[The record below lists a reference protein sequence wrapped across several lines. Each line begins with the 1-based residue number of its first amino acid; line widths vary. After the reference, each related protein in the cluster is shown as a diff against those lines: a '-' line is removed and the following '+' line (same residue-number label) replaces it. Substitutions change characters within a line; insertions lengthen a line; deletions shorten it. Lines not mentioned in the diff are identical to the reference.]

1 MTPVLSR
8 PVLSRP
14 IATAIGVA
22 MLAIVS
28 STASAQAPNA
38 RFGRWKLKSDA
49 PAPASNIMTYE
60 ASGAGGM
67 KVTIESVSAKGDTTR
82 WWYVTDFDG
91 KPSPVSGNPGQTH
104 AAVRRIDAHVN
115 EIINSKDG
123 VVTQRLTNILSPDGN
138 TIAVV
143 YMRDD
148 GQGKTTAVSFA
159 TYERMRP

>member
-1 MTPVLSR
+1 MRFRPILSSPVLAAF
-8 PVLSRP
+8 VLAT
-14 IATAIGVA
+14 IA
-22 MLAIVS
+22 LAS
-28 STASAQAPNA
+28 SAGHAQSPNP
-38 RFGRWKLKSDA
+38 RFGRWKLKSEA
-49 PAPASNIMTYE
+49 PPPASNIMTYE
-60 ASGAGGM
+60 ASGPSGM

-82 WWYVTDFDG
+82 WWYVTDFGG

-104 AAVRRIDAHVN
+104 AAVRRIDAQIN
-115 EIINSKDG
+115 EIINSRDG